1 MQIQSKDNNLNPENI
16 KKVIWISKE
25 VINNL
30 NFIKL
35 KFIAMF

>member
-1 MQIQSKDNNLNPENI
+1 MQIQSKDNNLYPENI
-16 KKVIWISKE
+16 KKVIWISEE